1 MAKVTKVL
9 TMEVTF
15 ILDDTNGDKMPDD
28 VKETAQK
35 VFKHMLQ
42 CDDVVITK
50 EQIYLSDRPAE
61 EPKGVVLE

>member
-1 MAKVTKVL
+1 VAKITKVL

-15 ILDDTNGDKMPDD
+15 ILDNTSEDKMPDD

-35 VFKHMLQ
+35 VFKHLLQ

-50 EQIYLSDRPAE
+50 EQIFLSDRPEE

>member
-1 MAKVTKVL
+1 MAKITKVL

-15 ILDDTNGDKMPDD
+15 ILDNTSEDKMPDD
-28 VKETAQK
+28 VKEIAQK

-50 EQIYLSDRPAE
+50 EQIFLSDQPAE
-61 EPKGVVLE
+61 EPKGIVLE

>member
-1 MAKVTKVL
+1 MAKITKVL

-15 ILDDTNGDKMPDD
+15 ILDNTSEDKMPDD
-28 VKETAQK
+28 VKEIAQK

-50 EQIYLSDRPAE
+50 EQIFLSDRPEE